1 MVIVS
6 WVLTVIQYEQS
17 DVFGRYLIGT
27 TAYDIRSYLAE
38 INVYIEYI
46 RAFNLKE
53 VIFSSYGA
61 SVTLLYSLP
70 LIMNMPFLFVIINSI
85 AILITFR
92 LIISLD
98 TYKKVFIATIIL
110 NPYYLI
116 SIWGPSKDILALL
129 FTVISFYVIRKDE
142 LDLSNSK
149 QKLVKF
155 IVTLLILLVISSG
168 IRANIALSILGFIF
182 FYIIRY
188 VLKFHK
194 YSIYSTLI
202 FISSI
207 VYVVY
212 SVGFK
217 DYTAAYESSGSNY
230 IPEWISSA
238 NPFVKLILLPVYL
251 ILYALWDYVKPL
263 PVANKQIDLVYLSLT
278 IGGIFVAYS
287 ILLMFLKWKN
297 FIVNY
302 NNASV
307 YTLIYILITIQN
319 NFIHP
324 RYLYPVIPCI
334 FLLINLRN
342 NVFLLG
348 LSSLIFVKIFMTF
361 ALPLTGQMNLDAS
374 LPPYLPYDIFFYN

>member
-27 TAYDIRSYLAE
+27 TAYDMRSYLAE
-38 INVYIEYI
+38 INVYIEHI

-61 SVTLLYSLP
+61 SVTLFYSLP
-70 LIMNMPFLFVIINSI
+70 LIMNMPFFFAIINSI

-98 TYKKVFIATIIL
+98 IYKKFFIATIIL

-129 FTVISFYVIRKDE
+129 FTVITFYVIRKDE
-142 LDLSNSK
+142 LNLSSSK
-149 QKLVKF
+149 QKLLRF
-155 IVTLLILLVISSG
+155 IVILLILLVTSSG
-168 IRANIALSILGFIF
+168 IRANIALSIFGFIF

-194 YSIYSTLI
+194 YSVYSTLI

-212 SVGFK
+212 SSGLK
-217 DYTAAYESSGSNY
+217 DSTFLYESSGSSY
-230 IPEWISSA
+230 IPDWISNA

-278 IGGIFVAYS
+278 IGGIFIAYS
-287 ILLMFLKWKN
+287 VLLMFLKWKN
-297 FIVNY
+297 FIINY

-319 NFIHP
+319 NYIHP

-334 FLLINLRN
+334 FLLTNLRTHT
-342 NVFLLG
+342 FLFG
-348 LSSLIFVKIFMTF
+348 LLLIIFIKIFISF
-361 ALPLTGQMNLDAS
+361 AIPLTGQMNLDAS